1 VELYEEIEVS
11 WLCTEKYSCMWFNN
25 FVAAMM
31 IHHEPDALIDL
42 KIGNLVY

>member
-25 FVAAMM
+25 FAAAM
-31 IHHEPDALIDL
+31 IHPEPDALIDL